1 MKRIR
6 PFIIPVLI
14 GIAMFGTATSFYLY
28 ATRSKLAYVN
38 LTKLYNEF
46 ELKNQLEQQLNVVQQ
61 VRQKTLDSLE
71 LGLNALS
78 RNLSVMNQQ
87 TDSKIFNLTAG
98 EFDTRKQEYMYRQKS
113 FSEDNAAL
121 TQQYSEQIWKQLN
134 QYVKDY
140 GEAHGYTYILG
151 GDGSGNIMYSDG
163 KEELTQ
169 ILIVYT
175 NGRFKGETKAQ

>member
-1 MKRIR
+1 MKRFFTPLLI
-6 PFIIPVLI
+6 VLV
-14 GIAMFGTATSFYLY
+14 FGAITLSIFQF
-28 ATRSKLAYVN
+28 ATRPKIAYVN

-46 ELKNQLEQQLNVVQQ
+46 ELKKQLETQLNVVQQ

-78 RNLSVMNQQ
+78 RNLKVMDER
-87 TDSKIFNLTAG
+87 TDSKTYSLTAS
-98 EFDTRKQEYMYRQKS
+98 EFDTRRQEYMYRQKS
-113 FSEDNAAL
+113 FSEDNATL
-121 TQQYSEQIWKQLN
+121 TQQYTGQIWKQLN

-151 GDGSGNIMYSDG
+151 GDGSGNIMYSEG

-169 ILIVYT
+169 ELIVYT
-175 NGRFKGETKAQ
+175 NDRFKGETKTQ